1 MCYND
6 YTLMKCN
13 VTLDNGEVGVFTATG
28 ELEYKANGFKLS
40 YELDGDSCTLVFS
53 NGVLSQ
59 ARIGSL
65 NVDLDFKEGLETR
78 CRISDGALSGGF
90 PLFTQK
96 LEVAVSEGGV
106 NVFAVYDCSGEIT
119 ALKIKAD
126 II

>member
-1 MCYND
+1 
-6 YTLMKCN
+6 MKCN

-65 NVDLDFKEGLETR
+65 NVDLDFKEGLETQ

-96 LEVAVSEGGV
+96 LEVAVSECGV

>member
-1 MCYND
+1 
-6 YTLMKCN
+6 MKCY

-28 ELEYKANGFKLS
+28 ELEYKDNGFKLS

-53 NGVLSQ
+53 NEVLSQ

-65 NVDLDFKEGLETR
+65 NVDLDFKEGLETQ

-90 PLFTQK
+90 P
-96 LEVAVSEGGV
+96 VSEGGV